1 MELRAPCKMLSTV
14 PGIWYV
20 LNSNN
25 GGDVGDDGG
34 FRVQLG
40 SGLECQIKLVFLVVY
55 SPIESFTSHLIH
67 TRNCSR
73 CLEFANITQ
82 KRKDKAQFYRL
93 ASGAKKSVPQ
103 VEGSITNLRSS
114 VT

>member
-1 MELRAPCKMLSTV
+1 ML
-14 PGIWYV
+14 
-20 LNSNN
+20 NN
-25 GGDVGDDGG
+25 HDSGNVGDDGG

-40 SGLECQIKLVFLVVY
+40 SGQERQIKLAYLVVY

-73 CLEFANITQ
+73 CLEFGNITQ
-82 KRKDKAQFYRL
+82 KRKDKAQLYRL
-93 ASGAKKSVPQ
+93 ASGAKKSVPR
-103 VEGSITNLRSS
+103 VEGSITNFRSS